1 MSSETPLG
9 DVTRKF
15 RLGFLGA
22 WGLFVAGLIL
32 AASVAAGEWQNWR
45 DSARLRRLGIID
57 KMIAERVG
65 SRMGA
70 LQAAALEM
78 AGKVDRLRT
87 AVQNV
92 DMTLDD
98 TQDTDQTIVVSTE
111 ENRLYVRRA
120 GKKIFEA
127 VCSTGKGKT
136 VVQDGK
142 SMLFETPTGK
152 FRIRSKEE
160 NPVWVPPDWHYLEE
174 ARKKGK
180 RVVRLDP
187 GEAIDART
195 GAPVDA
201 GAESGGIWSLL
212 RSSRTSRGR
221 VITVRNNTV
230 VEVGPDG
237 ARELPAGKVIE
248 VGGSIVVPPYGTP
261 QRKFEKT
268 LGKYRLNLGGGY
280 AIHGTLMTNQL
291 GRSVT
296 HGCVRLGDA
305 DIEALYGM
313 AKVGDQVLIY

>member
-1 MSSETPLG
+1 MSSETPLPG
-9 DVTRKF
+9 VTGKF

-22 WGLFVAGLIL
+22 WALFVVGLIL
-32 AASVAAGEWQNWR
+32 ATSVAVAEWENFR
-45 DSARLRRLGIID
+45 DSARLRRLRTID
-57 KMIAERVG
+57 TMIAERVG
-65 SRMGA
+65 SRMDV
-70 LQAAALEM
+70 LQEAAQEQ
-78 AGKVDRLRT
+78 AGKVNRLRT
-87 AVQNV
+87 AVQTV
-92 DMTLDD
+92 DLKLDD
-98 TQDTDQTIVVSTE
+98 SQDTQQTIVVSTE
-111 ENRLYVRRA
+111 ENRLYVRRER
-120 GKKIFEA
+120 KKIFEA

-136 VVQDGK
+136 IVQDGK
-142 SMLFETPTGK
+142 SMVFETPTGK

-187 GEAIDART
+187 GGAIDART
-195 GAPVDA
+195 GEPVDA
-201 GAESGGIWSLL
+201 GAESGGIWSLV
-212 RSSRTSRGR
+212 RSSRSSRGR

-237 ARELPAGKVIE
+237 ERELPAGEVIE
-248 VGGSIVVPPYGTP
+248 VGGSIVVPPFGTP

-280 AIHGTLMTNQL
+280 AIHGTLMTDQL

-305 DIEALYGM
+305 DIESLYGM
-313 AKVGDQVLIY
+313 AQVGDQVLIY